1 MVAAEK
7 KSKINNIKSIGI
19 ANRNTNNENNNKLVR
34 RKSNTKK
41 PSIINNKK
49 IYGEKSSDIDADYNR
64 GWSWAHAIM
73 LITISLLSSIILY
86 DSFISEF
93 FSQKITIRDKR
104 DLINKRIKNI
114 RSKRAPVDYLYS
126 CDESNCKLPECKC
139 FSENNPGL
147 LDTKDIP
154 QFVLLSIDGSLTKK
168 TNKYQNEFMEEITS
182 PNNCPLMVTNF
193 ATDVNTDF
201 FEMERSYVKNNEIAF
216 NLNVEE
222 NKVITPKMANSLREL
237 TEKFTKID
245 KNHINGFRFIGND
258 KLKSNIY
265 HDICDLEYKYDSSFS
280 TSPLNNFWPFTL
292 DYGIPNEFNPKST
305 VSGVYPGLWEIPV
318 YELLNPDNS
327 TFTVWEPYVD
337 SNKNLLK
344 ILKNN
349 FLDLHYNNNRT
360 PFTLSVSKNWLE
372 ENDRYETIM
381 KFLKWII
388 KKTNNDTY
396 FITYS
401 QLIDWMKNPVGLS
414 EIKKSNI
421 FKCEN
426 SRKLSCN
433 NPKLCSYKTASFKT
447 CMECPIQNPY
457 YEANLDDLPEISPD
471 CDKKIPE
478 DGCGFGIWEC
488 GCKCLNSENNLDG
501 YCLDEY
507 GKCTIPKTFKENI
520 GYVCS

>member
-19 ANRNTNNENNNKLVR
+19 ANRNTNNENDNKLVR

-216 NLNVEE
+216 NLNAAE
-222 NKVITPKMANSLREL
+222 NIVITPKMTNSLREL

-305 VSGVYPGLWEIPV
+305 LWSISRV
-318 YELLNPDNS
+318 MGNS
-327 TFTVWEPYVD
+327 
-337 SNKNLLK
+337 SL
-344 ILKNN
+344 
-349 FLDLHYNNNRT
+349 
-360 PFTLSVSKNWLE
+360 
-372 ENDRYETIM
+372 
-381 KFLKWII
+381 
-388 KKTNNDTY
+388 
-396 FITYS
+396 
-401 QLIDWMKNPVGLS
+401 
-414 EIKKSNI
+414 
-421 FKCEN
+421 
-426 SRKLSCN
+426 
-433 NPKLCSYKTASFKT
+433 
-447 CMECPIQNPY
+447 
-457 YEANLDDLPEISPD
+457 
-471 CDKKIPE
+471 
-478 DGCGFGIWEC
+478 
-488 GCKCLNSENNLDG
+488 
-501 YCLDEY
+501 
-507 GKCTIPKTFKENI
+507 
-520 GYVCS
+520 